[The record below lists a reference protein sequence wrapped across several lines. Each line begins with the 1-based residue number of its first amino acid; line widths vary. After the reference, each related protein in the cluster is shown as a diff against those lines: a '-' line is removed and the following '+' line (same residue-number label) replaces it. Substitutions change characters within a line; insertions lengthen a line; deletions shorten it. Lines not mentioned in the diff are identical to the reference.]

1 MTLKDVHQVFY
12 LKKDTGMVIEKQ
24 FGDVCDSWTQTTL
37 TMNSFETI
45 YKHEEWEKK
54 NLNKTKPTIPEMKAV
69 LEIKNCLR
77 KWFISRTFLFM
88 NQTEIP
94 NRTIKY

>member
-1 MTLKDVHQVFY
+1 MT
-12 LKKDTGMVIEKQ
+12 
-24 FGDVCDSWTQTTL
+24 
-37 TMNSFETI
+37 
-45 YKHEEWEKK
+45 KK

-77 KWFISRTFLFM
+77 KWFISKTFLFM